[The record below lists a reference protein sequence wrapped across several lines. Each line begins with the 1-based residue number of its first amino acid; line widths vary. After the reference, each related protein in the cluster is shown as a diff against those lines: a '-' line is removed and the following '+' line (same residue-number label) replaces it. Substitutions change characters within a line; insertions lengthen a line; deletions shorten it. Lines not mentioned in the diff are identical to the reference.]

1 MSFIGR
7 NQKKMPRHRE
17 DPKKVP
23 YTLHH
28 VLFTKKATRMVKNW
42 SKISNS
48 SYVVTQMNIICLPV
62 SKTQLK
68 KSTLY
73 KQAICLQSVKYME
86 FQQ

>member
-1 MSFIGR
+1 
-7 NQKKMPRHRE
+7 MPRHRE

-28 VLFTKKATRMVKNW
+28 VLFKEKQQGW

-48 SYVVTQMNIICLPV
+48 YYVVTQMNIICLPV

-73 KQAICLQSVKYME
+73 KQAICLQSVIYME
-86 FQQ
+86 FQ